1 MIRVVCE
8 RFGLRPSDLLD
19 EYRDL
24 SLMERIYLDI
34 LVATARSEE
43 GSKTV
48 SGAELEAHLARVEE
62 MRRRGLLK

>member
-1 MIRVVCE
+1 MVCE

-24 SLMERIYLDI
+24 SLMERIYLDF

-43 GSKTV
+43 GSKTMT
-48 SGAELEAHLARVEE
+48 GAELQAHLARIEE
-62 MRRRGLLK
+62 MRRKGLLK

>member
-19 EYRDL
+19 EYQDL
-24 SLMERIYLDI
+24 SLMERIYLDL

-43 GSKTV
+43 GSKTMN
-48 SGAELEAHLARVEE
+48 SAELQAHLARAEE

>member
-19 EYRDL
+19 EYQDL
-24 SLMERIYLDI
+24 SLMERIYLDL

-43 GSKTV
+43 GSKTMN
-48 SGAELEAHLARVEE
+48 SAELQAHLARVEE

>member
-1 MIRVVCE
+1 MVCE

-24 SLMERIYLDI
+24 SLMERIYLDF

-43 GSKTV
+43 GSKTM
-48 SGAELEAHLARVEE
+48 SLSLIHI
-62 MRRRGLLK
+62 

>member
-1 MIRVVCE
+1 VVCE
-8 RFGLRPSDLLD
+8 HFGLRPSDLLD

-24 SLMERIYLDI
+24 SLMERIYLDF

-43 GSKTV
+43 GSKTMN
-48 SGAELEAHLARVEE
+48 SAELQAHLARMEE

>member
-24 SLMERIYLDI
+24 SLMERIYLDF

-43 GSKTV
+43 GSKTMT
-48 SGAELEAHLARVEE
+48 GAELQAHLARIEE
-62 MRRRGLLK
+62 MRRRNLLK

>member
-19 EYRDL
+19 EYQDL
-24 SLMERIYLDI
+24 SLMERIYLDL

-43 GSKTV
+43 GSKTMNSV
-48 SGAELEAHLARVEE
+48 ELQAHLARVEE

>member
-1 MIRVVCE
+1 MVCE

-24 SLMERIYLDI
+24 SLMERIYLDF

-43 GSKTV
+43 GSKTMT
-48 SGAELEAHLARVEE
+48 GAELQAHLARIEE
-62 MRRRGLLK
+62 MRRRNLLK

>member
-1 MIRVVCE
+1 MVCE

-24 SLMERIYLDI
+24 SVMERIYLDF

-43 GSKTV
+43 GSKTM
-48 SGAELEAHLARVEE
+48 SGPELQAHIARMEE
-62 MRRRGLLK
+62 LRRKGVLK

>member
-19 EYRDL
+19 EYQDL
-24 SLMERIYLDI
+24 SLMERIYLDF

-43 GSKTV
+43 GSKTMT
-48 SGAELEAHLARVEE
+48 GAELQAHLARIEE
-62 MRRRGLLK
+62 MRRRNLLK

>member
-1 MIRVVCE
+1 LIRVVCE

-19 EYRDL
+19 EYQDL
-24 SLMERIYLDI
+24 SLMERIYLDL

-43 GSKTV
+43 GSKTMN
-48 SGAELEAHLARVEE
+48 SAELQAHLARAEE

>member
-1 MIRVVCE
+1 VVCE

-43 GSKTV
+43 GSKTMD
-48 SGAELEAHLARVEE
+48 ADELQAHLARVEE

>member
-1 MIRVVCE
+1 MVCE

-19 EYRDL
+19 EYQDL
-24 SLMERIYLDI
+24 SLMERIYLDL

-43 GSKTV
+43 GSKTMN
-48 SGAELEAHLARVEE
+48 SAELQAHLARAEE

>member
-1 MIRVVCE
+1 VVCE

-24 SLMERIYLDI
+24 SLMERIYLDF

-43 GSKTV
+43 GSKTMN
-48 SGAELEAHLARVEE
+48 SAELQAHLARMEE

>member
-1 MIRVVCE
+1 MVCE

-24 SLMERIYLDI
+24 SLMERIYLDF

-43 GSKTV
+43 GSKTMT
-48 SGAELEAHLARVEE
+48 GAELQAHLARIEE
-62 MRRRGLLK
+62 MRRRSLLK

>member
-1 MIRVVCE
+1 MVCE

-24 SLMERIYLDI
+24 SLMERIYLDF

-43 GSKTV
+43 GSKTMN
-48 SGAELEAHLARVEE
+48 SAELQAHLARMEE

>member
-1 MIRVVCE
+1 MVCE

-24 SLMERIYLDI
+24 SLMERIYLDF

-43 GSKTV
+43 GSKTMN
-48 SGAELEAHLARVEE
+48 SAELQAHLARVEE